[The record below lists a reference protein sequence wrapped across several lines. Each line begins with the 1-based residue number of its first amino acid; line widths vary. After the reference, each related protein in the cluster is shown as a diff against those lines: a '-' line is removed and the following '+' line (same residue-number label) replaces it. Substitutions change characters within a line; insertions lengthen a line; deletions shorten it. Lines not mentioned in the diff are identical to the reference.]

1 MADNYL
7 ENRCE
12 DIQNGSKHKTTIKI
26 NNPSLN
32 SLVLKNRS
40 YRAYDASNIVSK
52 DKLLDILSV
61 CNKIPSARNAQ
72 VLRYRLVTADE
83 SNKVLANIRLGGG
96 LPELKLPL
104 PGTEPNA
111 YLIICAIEEGK
122 WTDMDLGIA
131 AQTIL
136 LKAVEKGLG
145 GICIGAFDKKAII
158 EQFRLPYEPKLILA
172 IGKPAE
178 KIQLKNISSTESHAY
193 YRKDD
198 IHYVPKIKLE
208 DLIID

>member
-40 YRAYDASNIVSK
+40 YRAFDASYIVSK
-52 DKLLDILSV
+52 DELLDILSV

-72 VLRYRLVTADE
+72 VLRYRLVTENE
-83 SNKVLANIRLGGG
+83 SEIVLEHIRLGGG

-111 YLIICAIEEGK
+111 YLIICATEESK
-122 WTDMDLGIA
+122 WTDIDLGIA

-136 LKAVEKGLG
+136 LKAVEQGLG
-145 GICIGAFDKKAII
+145 GICIGAFDKKTIS
-158 EQFRLPYEPKLILA
+158 EQLGLPYEPKLILA

-178 KIQLKNISSTESHAY
+178 KIQLKNISATETHAY
-193 YRKDD
+193 YRKDG
-198 IHYVPKIKLE
+198 IHYVPKIKLK